1 VITDHSMPRMTGIQ
15 LAQALQAV
23 RSDLPVILY
32 SGYGEG
38 LDQPALKAAGIRKVL
53 RKPVDPH
60 ALEAALAA
68 VLAADR
74 ATG

>member
-1 VITDHSMPRMTGIQ
+1 MPRMTGVQ

-23 RSDLPVILY
+23 RADLPVILY

-38 LDQPALKAAGIRKVL
+38 LDQPALKAAGICTVL

-60 ALEAALAA
+60 ALEVALAT
-68 VLAADR
+68 VLAANR
-74 ATG
+74 ARS